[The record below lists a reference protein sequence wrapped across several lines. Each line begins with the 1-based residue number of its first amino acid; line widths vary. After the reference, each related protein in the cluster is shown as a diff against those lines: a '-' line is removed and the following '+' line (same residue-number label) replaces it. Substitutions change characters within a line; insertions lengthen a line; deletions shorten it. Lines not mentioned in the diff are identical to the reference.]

1 MIGSTEKVIPRRF
14 SLKVVIMQTKHISR
28 WPLKLLKIILVVT
41 VSIGLGAPPCPALTI
56 KEEKDLGRQVLR
68 HVAGQY
74 QFITDPEIT
83 GVIDRI
89 GRKILAVAGPQPFDY
104 RFYVIRS
111 DVYNA
116 FATPAGHVFINSGL
130 LEIMDTEDQLAG
142 ILSHEIA
149 HVICRHISRRIQKA
163 KKVQIATLAGMVA
176 GIFLG
181 MGGAAAPGNA
191 LAVGSMAAGQ
201 SAMLSYSRKD
211 EIQADEIGLLNLSK
225 AGYSARGLLK
235 VLKAIRSKQWFGSK
249 QIPTY
254 LKTHPA
260 VEARLAYIDTWIER
274 HEKGKKRPPPSNKT
288 ANAYAR
294 MHTYFIGRY
303 GNLERALKHFRTILA
318 ANANDPMGQYGLG
331 LALIRANR
339 LQEAETHLKAA
350 VSRMALDPLVVKD
363 LGRLYFL
370 EGKWQAAGQ
379 TLQSALDMGGKHPE
393 ILFYLGRSQAEA
405 GKKDQAIATL
415 EKLIATHPDY
425 PEGYY
430 FLGQLVGESGKL
442 ARAHYYLGQFYLKK
456 HQPRKARFHIR
467 RALEKTTDPSLKDK
481 LRQLLA
487 DLPTAARKSGS
498 KN

>member
-1 MIGSTEKVIPRRF
+1 MPNENITP
-14 SLKVVIMQTKHISR
+14 
-28 WPLKLLKIILVVT
+28 WPLKFLKTALVV
-41 VSIGLGAPPCPALTI
+41 VISIALGAPACPALTI
-56 KEEKDLGRQVLR
+56 KEEKDLGRQVLM
-68 HVAGQY
+68 HVSKQY
-74 QFITDPEIT
+74 DFITDPEIT
-83 GVIDRI
+83 AVIDRI

-116 FATPAGHVFINSGL
+116 FATPAGQVFINSGL

-149 HVICRHISRRIQKA
+149 HVICRHISRRIQQA

-181 MGGAAAPGNA
+181 IGGAAAPGNA
-191 LAVGSMAAGQ
+191 LAIGSMAAGQ

-225 AGYSARGLLK
+225 AGYSAKGLLK

-260 VEARLAYIDTWIER
+260 VEARLGYIDTWIER
-274 HEKGKKRPPPSNKT
+274 HEKGQTKPPNPNQAT
-288 ANAYAR
+288 AYSR
-294 MHTYFIGRY
+294 MHTYFVGRY
-303 GNLERALKHFRTILA
+303 ANLERALKHFRTILDSKSQ
-318 ANANDPMGQYGLG
+318 DPMAHYGLG
-331 LALIRANR
+331 LALVRANR
-339 LQEAETHLKAA
+339 LQEAENHLKAA

-370 EGKWQAAGQ
+370 EGKWQAARQ
-379 TLQSALDMGGKHPE
+379 TLQSAFDMGGNHPE

-405 GKKDQAIATL
+405 GDVGQAITTL

-425 PEGYY
+425 PDGYY
-430 FLGQLVGESGKL
+430 FLGQLVGEKGQL
-442 ARAHYYLGQFYLKK
+442 AKAHYYLGQFYLKK
-456 HQPRKARFHIR
+456 HQPQKARFHIL
-467 RALEKTTDPSLKDK
+467 RALDKTTDPKMKNK
-481 LRQLLA
+481 LRDLLA
-487 DLPTAARKSGS
+487 TLPPAAKKGTG
-498 KN
+498 N